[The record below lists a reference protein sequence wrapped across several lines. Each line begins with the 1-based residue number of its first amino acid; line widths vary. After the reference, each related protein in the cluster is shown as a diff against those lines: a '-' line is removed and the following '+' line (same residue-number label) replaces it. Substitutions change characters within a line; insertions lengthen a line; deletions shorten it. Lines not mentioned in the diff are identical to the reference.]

1 MSRKLRSSL
10 PSIANPVPDLS
21 EQDDHQLEGGKKR
34 RLMSKV
40 AACNACR
47 KRKSRCDGV
56 RPCCGACNQQTRKC
70 IYDVEPGVSRHKSI
84 RHRLDVLETKH
95 KFLQDVVHK
104 IRDGTPE
111 QVDLLL
117 RRLKAGDVDGIE
129 PMGITPMRMPD
140 SPPDSL
146 IVPDQDEERCVCL
159 GSDTGEQHPLVDDT
173 SHGCCSILPPR
184 HVFDTAVAGYL
195 DSVDVLFHAYTSEQA
210 RHLLDIVFSSDQL
223 VQPVQPSSALTQ
235 LCSIAAVGSLCVLR
249 TASIQTT
256 KSFYN
261 FAQYFLNSL
270 VEENTLKAAK
280 VALMLAYCDI
290 MTKTTMALNHIS
302 KYLLAISCST
312 LRVGLTKS

>member
-1 MSRKLRSSL
+1 MSRKLCSSL
-10 PSIANPVPDLS
+10 PNIASTVSDPP

-56 RPCCGACNQQTRKC
+56 RPCCGACDQQTRKC
-70 IYDVEPGVSRHKSI
+70 IYDVEPGVSRHKSM

-95 KFLQDVVHK
+95 KSLQDVVHK
-104 IRDGTPE
+104 IRDGSPE

-129 PMGITPMRMPD
+129 PIVITPLQMPG

-146 IVPDQDEERCVCL
+146 IFSDQDGDGSICL
-159 GSDTGEQHPLVDDT
+159 ESDTGEQHPLVDDT

-184 HVFDTAVAGYL
+184 HVFDTAAAGYL
-195 DSVDVLFHAYTSEQA
+195 DSVDVLFHAYTSAQA
-210 RHLLDIVFSSDQL
+210 RHLLDIMFSSDQL
-223 VQPVQPSSALTQ
+223 VQPVHPSSALTQ
-235 LCSIAAVGSLCVLR
+235 LCSIAAVGSLCVSS
-249 TASIQTT
+249 TGPTQTT

-270 VEENTLKAAK
+270 VEENTLEAAK

-290 MTKTTMALNHIS
+290 TTKATMAINHIS
-302 KYLLAISCST
+302 KCLLAILCST
-312 LRVGLTKS
+312 LRTGLTKS